1 MADAKYPSLSRKLL
15 IAMLIPSIAALL
27 LACATLLIYEL
38 RAYKRATSHNL
49 TVLARAAAANCSALL
64 VYDDQTVAQ
73 EILSTLKSEPDVVD
87 ACLYDRKRQLYSKYP
102 PHTPSSEV
110 PVVPGP
116 DGARFSGM
124 KLTVFEPVTQA
135 GARLGTLYVRQDLR
149 GMYRR
154 FYAYTAVLVLVLSA
168 SVAVALLIAR
178 ILRERISGPILS
190 LAATARR
197 ISEQRDYSVRAEASA
212 SADELALLNR
222 AFNDMLEQIH
232 LRDIS
237 LQKAAEVLEQRVTER
252 TQSLEETTRQL
263 YDFCYSIAHDLK
275 APIRAQASYARLLLE
290 DFGTH
295 LGAEGS
301 SYAERILGAAERQA
315 GLVNDLLAHV
325 SLSKSDLP
333 IVPVELAIISAQALS
348 DLAAEA
354 ERQQA
359 IVDLSGVKGIVLA
372 NPASLHLI
380 VINLLSN
387 AIKFVPRGVAPEVKA
402 WTETHNGFLR
412 LTVRDNG
419 IGIPAR
425 QLGKLF
431 ALFQR
436 LHTRE
441 QYPGT
446 GIGLAIVKRAAERMK
461 GKVGVDSEEG
471 KGSRFWVE
479 LPAADKSEHRIPNF
493 KH

>member
-15 IAMLIPSIAALL
+15 AAMLIPSIAALL
-27 LACATLLIYEL
+27 LACAALLLYEL
-38 RAYKRATSHNL
+38 QAYKRAASHNL
-49 TVLARAAAANCSALL
+49 SVLAKAAAGNCSALL
-64 VYDDQTVAQ
+64 VYDDQAVAQ
-73 EILSTLKSEPDVVD
+73 EILSTLKSEPEVVD
-87 ACLYDRKRQLYSKYP
+87 ACLYDRKGRLYSMYP
-102 PHTPSSEV
+102 PGTPSRQV
-110 PVVPGP
+110 PAVPGR
-116 DGARFSGM
+116 DGARFSGVQ
-124 KLTVFEPVTQA
+124 LTVFEPVTQA

-154 FYAYTAVLVLVLSA
+154 FYAYTFVLVLVLTA

-197 ISEQRDYSVRAEASA
+197 ISDQKDYSVRAEASA
-212 SADELALLNR
+212 SAEELALLKR

-232 LRDIS
+232 LRDSS
-237 LQKAAEVLEQRVTER
+237 LQKSAEVLEQRVAER

-290 DFGTH
+290 DFGAQ

-301 SYAERILGAAERQA
+301 NYAERILGAADRQA
-315 GLVNDLLAHV
+315 ELVNDLLAHV

-333 IVPVELAIISAQALS
+333 IMPVDISMVSTQAMS

-354 ERQQA
+354 ERQEA
-359 IVDLSGVKGIVLA
+359 IVDLSGVKGTVLA

-387 AIKFVPRGVAPEVKA
+387 AIKFVRRGVPPEVKA
-402 WTETHNGFLR
+402 WTEIHDGFVR
-412 LTVRDNG
+412 LIVRDNG
-419 IGIPAR
+419 IGIPAHH
-425 QLGKLF
+425 LGKLF
-431 ALFQR
+431 AMFQR

-461 GKVGVDSEEG
+461 GKVGVDSQEG
-471 KGSRFWVE
+471 QGSRFWVE
-479 LPAADKSEHRIPNF
+479 LPAA
-493 KH
+493 